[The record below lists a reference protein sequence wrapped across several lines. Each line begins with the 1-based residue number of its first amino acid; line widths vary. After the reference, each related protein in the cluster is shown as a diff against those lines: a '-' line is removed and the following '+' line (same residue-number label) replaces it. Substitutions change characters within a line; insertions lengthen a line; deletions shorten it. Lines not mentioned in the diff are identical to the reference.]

1 MTVRRI
7 SPIILALASSLIFF
21 SLPLSVAA
29 SSTPGSKCTKIGAL
43 AKSGTTSLKCVK
55 SGGKLIWQKV
65 VVARPKPRSTPASK
79 TSPSPITSKSATE
92 TAYAIHVNSNQWSWE
107 FSYSKTDTK
116 ANLSAAP
123 SDWPV
128 LYIPEGKL
136 VRFTLTSADVPHGFS
151 IPALMIDVKISPD
164 AASHLEFT
172 ADKIG
177 TYPGR
182 CNISCGREHSAM
194 IFTVKVVTPA
204 EYLTYLSTL
213 KTD

>member
-1 MTVRRI
+1 MRRI
-7 SPIILALASSLIFF
+7 LLIVLALTSSLVFF

-29 SSTPGSKCTKIGAL
+29 ANAPGSKCTKIGAL
-43 AKSGTTSLKCVK
+43 TKSGTTSLKCVK
-55 SGGKLIWQKV
+55 SGKKLIWQKAA
-65 VVARPKPRSTPASK
+65 VAQAKSTSTPAPK
-79 TSPSPITSKSATE
+79 LSPATSKPTTQE
-92 TAYAIHVNSNQWSWE
+92 TYAINVNSNQWSWE

-116 ANLSAAP
+116 ANLRAAP

-151 IPALMIDVKISPD
+151 IPGLMIDVKISPD

-172 ADKIG
+172 ADKVG

-182 CNISCGREHSAM
+182 CSISCGREHSAM

-213 KTD
+213 KAG